1 MKALYID
8 CTNGVSGDMVLMA
21 LTELGADE
29 AEIEKTV
36 MKVDMGSCCCDHD
49 HEHDHEH
56 HHHHDH
62 EHEHH
67 HHDHD
72 HEHEHHHD
80 HDHEH
85 GHHHHHDHQ
94 RSFRQI
100 EAMINEAD
108 IDSAVKEK
116 AVAIYKAIALAEA
129 EVHGADLET
138 VHFHE
143 VGRDRAIM
151 NIVGTAAAVSMLQA
165 EEIYVSPLHDGQ
177 GTIICSHGEIPVPV
191 PAVAAM
197 KKQCDYEFVTEDI
210 DMEMVTPSGLGTLI
224 GLGAVRCDAASA
236 EELGTVVRTG
246 EGVGTRDTGRGGL
259 VISLIEK

>member
-36 MKVDMGSCCCDHD
+36 MKIDMGSCCCDHD

-108 IDSAVKEK
+108 IDGAVKEK

-151 NIVGTAAAVSMLQA
+151 NIVGTAAAVSMLEA
-165 EEIYVSPLHDGQ
+165 EEIG
-177 GTIICSHGEIPVPV
+177 HG
-191 PAVAAM
+191 
-197 KKQCDYEFVTEDI
+197 
-210 DMEMVTPSGLGTLI
+210 
-224 GLGAVRCDAASA
+224 
-236 EELGTVVRTG
+236 
-246 EGVGTRDTGRGGL
+246 
-259 VISLIEK
+259 

>member
-29 AEIEKTV
+29 AEVERTV
-36 MKVDMGSCCCDHD
+36 MKIDMGEGCCDHD
-49 HEHDHEH
+49 HEH
-56 HHHHDH
+56 HHHDH
-62 EHEHH
+62 DHDHDHEHH

-72 HEHEHHHD
+72 HEHH
-80 HDHEH
+80 
-85 GHHHHHDHQ
+85 HHHHHDHQ

-100 EAMINEAD
+100 EAMISEAD
-108 IDSAVKEK
+108 IADAVKEK

-151 NIVGTAAAVSMLQA
+151 NIVGTAAAVDLLDVD
-165 EEIYVSPLHDGQ
+165 EIYVSPLHDGQ

-197 KKQCDYEFVTEDI
+197 KKQCDYEFVTEEI
-210 DMEMVTPSGLGTLI
+210 DMEMVTPSGLGTVI
-224 GLGAVRCDAASA
+224 GLGAKRCDAGSA
-236 EELGTVVRTG
+236 EELGTVIKTG
-246 EGVGTRDTGRGGL
+246 VGIGTRDTGRGGL
-259 VISLIEK
+259 VISLIEM

>member
-1 MKALYID
+1 MKKLYID

-21 LTELGADE
+21 LLELGADE
-29 AEIEKTV
+29 KTV
-36 MKVDMGSCCCDHD
+36 ESEVMKIDMGCCCGE
-49 HEHDHEH
+49 EHDHEH
-56 HHHHDH
+56 HHDHD
-62 EHEHH
+62 HEHH

-72 HEHEHHHD
+72 HEHHHHD
-80 HDHEH
+80 HDHGH

-94 RSFRQI
+94 RSFREI
-100 EAMINEAD
+100 EKMVTEAD
-108 IDSAVKEK
+108 LSDNAKGT
-116 AVAIYKAIALAEA
+116 ALRIYTAIAKAEA
-129 EVHGADLET
+129 EVHGADLDT

-151 NIVGTAAAVSMLQA
+151 NIVGTAVAADLIGA
-165 EEIYVSPLHDGQ
+165 DEIYVSALHDGQ

-224 GLGAVRCDAASA
+224 GLGAEKCSASSP
-236 EELGTVVRTG
+236 EELGTVISSGTG
-246 EGVGTRDTGRGGL
+246 TGTRDTGRGGL
-259 VISLIEK
+259 VISLIED

>member
-36 MKVDMGSCCCDHD
+36 MKIDMGSCCCDHD
-49 HEHDHEH
+49 HEHGHG
-56 HHHHDH
+56 HD
-62 EHEHH
+62 
-67 HHDHD
+67 
-72 HEHEHHHD
+72 HEHHHD

-85 GHHHHHDHQ
+85 GHDHHHHHDHQ

-108 IDSAVKEK
+108 IDNAVKEK

-151 NIVGTAAAVSMLQA
+151 NVVGTAAAVSMLEA

>member
-1 MKALYID
+1 MARGYGAAERKTDMKALYID

-36 MKVDMGSCCCDHD
+36 MKIDMGSCCCDHD
-49 HEHDHEH
+49 HG
-56 HHHHDH
+56 
-62 EHEHH
+62 
-67 HHDHD
+67 
-72 HEHEHHHD
+72 
-80 HDHEH
+80 H

-108 IDSAVKEK
+108 IDGAVKEK

-138 VHFHE
+138 VNFHE

-236 EELGTVVRTG
+236 EELGKVVKTG